1 MGGMW
6 LRGWDPQRLC
16 GWVRRFDAEARCIEQ
31 VRFRCTNSKAQM
43 EKARNFLRALHILWL
58 PELGSNQRPAD

>member
-6 LRGWDPQRLC
+6 LRGLDPQRFR
-16 GWVRRFDAEARCIEQ
+16 GWARRYDAKARCIEQ
-31 VRFRCTNSKAQM
+31 VRSRCTIGGAQM